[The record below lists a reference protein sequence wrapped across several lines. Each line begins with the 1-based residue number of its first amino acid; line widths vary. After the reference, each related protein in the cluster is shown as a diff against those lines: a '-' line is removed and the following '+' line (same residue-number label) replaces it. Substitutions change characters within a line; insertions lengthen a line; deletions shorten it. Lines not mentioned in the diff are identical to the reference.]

1 MKNYSKIVLG
11 VILIALGFIFL
22 ANNYDWFN
30 LDISFQSVAKW
41 WPILLI
47 VAGLGV
53 FLDSE
58 RRVSNPLTV
67 LAISFTIPLAIFA
80 AASNSFKKV
89 TRNAQFNLSPDE
101 DDYERNESYNSD
113 EAKAGRSGFD
123 RNGVRT
129 QNFNVENQIGIE
141 RAKLDFGGGAAEF
154 FLETT
159 KNNLFEAKT
168 VLGKGSYKL
177 ESDKSGN
184 EVEIDFDMTDSGKNI
199 KFSEEK
205 GFDNKVYLMLNPAVL
220 WDVKMGIGAG
230 DLNFDFSKF
239 RVENLKVE
247 TGAAS
252 VKIRLSELVNES
264 NVNVQ
269 SGVASVNLEVPKGV
283 GCGIDLD
290 GAMNSK
296 NFSGFN
302 KIGNDRWE
310 TDNFDSATKKI
321 YIDLDSG
328 LTSLNISRY

>member
-1 MKNYSKIVLG
+1 M
-11 VILIALGFIFL
+11 IALGVLFL
-22 ANNYDWFN
+22 GNNYNWFDI
-30 LDISFQSVAKW
+30 DISFEKIANW

-53 FLDSE
+53 FLNPE
-58 RRVSNPLTV
+58 KRVSNPLTV
-67 LAISFTIPLAIFA
+67 LAISFAIPLAIFA
-80 AASNSFKKV
+80 AANSSFKKV
-89 TRNAQFNLSPDE
+89 TRNAQFEFSPDD
-101 DDYERNESYNSD
+101 DDYTSNERYNSD
-113 EAKAGRSGFD
+113 DSRAESNESAD
-123 RNGVRT
+123 ENGVRT
-129 QNFNVENQIGIE
+129 QNFNVENQIGVE

-159 KNNLFEAKT
+159 KNSLFEAKT
-168 VLGKGSYKL
+168 ILGKGSYKL
-177 ESDKSGN
+177 ESDKSGK
-184 EVEIDFDMTDSGKNI
+184 EVEIDFDMIDSGKNI
-199 KFSEEK
+199 KISEEK

-220 WDVKMGIGAG
+220 WDIKMGIGAG
-230 DLNFDFSKF
+230 DLDFDLSKF
-239 RVENLKVE
+239 KVENLKVE

-252 VKIRLSELVNES
+252 VKIRLSELLTES

-283 GCGIDLD
+283 GCRIDLD

-302 KIGNDRWE
+302 KIGSDRWE
-310 TDNFDSATKKI
+310 TENFDSAKKKI